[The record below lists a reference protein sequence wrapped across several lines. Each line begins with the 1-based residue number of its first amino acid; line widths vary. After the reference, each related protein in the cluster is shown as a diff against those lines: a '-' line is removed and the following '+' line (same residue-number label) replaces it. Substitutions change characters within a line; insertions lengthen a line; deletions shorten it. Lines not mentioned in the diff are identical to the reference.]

1 MFLWL
6 PTGFGKSICFQVIPF
21 LFDYKL
27 GRIESPLPQ
36 RSVVVVVSPLVS
48 LMVDQV
54 TSLRLRGVN
63 AAILSGFQGGDHQHI
78 V

>member
-1 MFLWL
+1 MFPSYSL
-6 PTGFGKSICFQVIPF
+6 

-54 TSLRLRGVN
+54 TSLRLRGVS
-63 AAILSGFQGGDHQHI
+63 AAILSGFQGGDHQLQANGGRF
-78 V
+78 VQTALLCP